1 MREEFL
7 YYVWHYQ
14 KYDAIQLLTTSG
26 KSLRILRPGY
36 RNQNSGPDFSQA
48 QIEIDGIRWAGS
60 VEIHVR
66 STDWLAHKHT
76 TDLAYENVILHVVW
90 EHNKDIYLADNQAIP
105 TLELKGKVPLSLL
118 DRHDSLFAN
127 MGAAPACLP
136 VLASV
141 PSIVISQ
148 QMEVALMERLR
159 SKTDATKVLLEHTG
173 QDWEETTYRL
183 IARILGLPLNAEG
196 FDLITQQASLRIL
209 RKEAAQPHRIE
220 AILLGL
226 AGFLAAESDDP
237 YTILLQKEFQFLRA
251 KYAFQPIHYL
261 WRWGQMRPPNFPAIK
276 LAQLATLVRSFPHF
290 FSILLSA
297 QEPKALL
304 KSLQISADSNWQKR
318 YSLGPE
324 GKTGSPVLGKEKVAM
339 LVTNALVP
347 ILIAYAEINS
357 SEAHTQRALALL
369 EVLPMERNHITKQWA
384 HLPTVPQ
391 ASAYHAQALIGLH
404 KLYCQPLRCLS
415 CKIGANIIG

>member
-7 YYVWHYQ
+7 YYVWLYQ

-76 TDLAYENVILHVVW
+76 TDPAYENVILHVVW

-136 VLASV
+136 VLPSV

-159 SKTDATKVLLEHTG
+159 SKTDATKVLLEQTS
-173 QDWEETTYRL
+173 QNWEETTYRL
-183 IARILGLPLNAEG
+183 IARTLGLPLNAEG

-290 FSILLSA
+290 FSFLLSA

-304 KSLQISADSNWQKR
+304 KSLQISADSYWQKR

-357 SEAHTQRALALL
+357 SEDHTQRALALL

-391 ASAYHAQALIGLH
+391 ASAYDAQALIGLH